1 MRRLALGAAF
11 VGVAVLGARLIMARL
26 HARMLAAC
34 THLFEGMPE
43 DFPPRRMLAGIE
55 EIRESTARAL
65 VLLEEREQA
74 VKGTEVRAG
83 SSTGQA
89 AARDVSKAT
98 ERLASVGAGISE
110 HDVAPDA

>member
-1 MRRLALGAAF
+1 M
-11 VGVAVLGARLIMARL
+11 V
-26 HARMLAAC
+26 
-34 THLFEGMPE
+34 
-43 DFPPRRMLAGIE
+43 
-55 EIRESTARAL
+55 